1 MPYRFVNLMEAF
13 FKIRIPS
20 SQICLGLCQHR
31 PQRVG
36 HGLTM
41 QLRLA
46 MDSLCRPG
54 WRGLSVQPRLA
65 VDSLCSPGW
74 QWTHCADQDS
84 LGLMILLLQPMA

>member
-1 MPYRFVNLMEAF
+1 MKKMPYRLVNLMEAF

-46 MDSLCRPG
+46 MDSLCNPG
-54 WRGLSVQPRLA
+54 WP
-65 VDSLCSPGW
+65 
-74 QWTHCADQDS
+74 WTHCAAQAGS
-84 LGLMILLLQPMA
+84 GLTVQTRIALD